1 MCDKVI
7 LARASKNITLQNQT
21 GKGTDEIMTEKGKE
35 IKEKKDLFKNTYRS
49 SMALTIDYVFHAV
62 FGRDT
67 DESRAALMEILNII
81 LERKDDP
88 IKSIVLKN
96 PIDTAEREDEKE
108 TIMDIRAETSSG
120 EELDIEMQSGN
131 LRIYPDRVL
140 FYGGRLVNSSLQQ
153 GFKYDKMKKSIVVS
167 IINGILFS
175 EIDSCHSIFDV
186 RERKTSLP
194 LSDRLEF
201 HFLELG
207 KVDGQK
213 PVGAL
218 TEAERLAAYL
228 KYANVEE
235 KQDYVQEILDSE
247 GIAMTENVYRNVTQ
261 DEIEYERM
269 ESRLKYQLQYNT
281 DMSLARQEGLELGL
295 EKGRTEGEAV
305 GIAKGEAAGRQ
316 EMKLELACAMKADG
330 EPTDKIMKY
339 TGLSAEEIEKI

>member
-1 MCDKVI
+1 M
-7 LARASKNITLQNQT
+7 
-21 GKGTDEIMTEKGKE
+21 
-35 IKEKKDLFKNTYRS
+35 IKETKDLFKNTYRS

-88 IKSIVLKN
+88 IKSIILKN

-131 LRIYPDRVL
+131 LSIYPDREL

-186 RERKTSLP
+186 RERETSLP

-213 PVGAL
+213 PVEEL
-218 TEAERLAAYL
+218 TDVERLAAYL

-235 KQDYVQEILDSE
+235 KQEYVQEILDSE
-247 GIAMTENVYRNVTQ
+247 GIAMTENAYRKVTQ
-261 DEIEYERM
+261 DEIEYEKM

-281 DMSLARQEGLELGL
+281 DMSLARQEGLESGL
-295 EKGRTEGEAV
+295 ERGLERGLEQGRTEGEA
-305 GIAKGEAAGRQ
+305 AATV
-316 EMKLELACAMKADG
+316 KLARAMK
-330 EPTDKIMKY
+330 DKGMETEAIAEI
-339 TGLSAEEIEKI
+339 TGLTAGEIERL

>member
-1 MCDKVI
+1 M
-7 LARASKNITLQNQT
+7 
-21 GKGTDEIMTEKGKE
+21 
-35 IKEKKDLFKNTYRS
+35 IKETKDLFKNTYRS

-88 IKSIVLKN
+88 IKSIILKN

-131 LRIYPDRVL
+131 LSIYPDRVL

-186 RERKTSLP
+186 RERETSLP

-213 PVGAL
+213 PVEEL
-218 TEAERLAAYL
+218 TDVERLAAYL

-235 KQDYVQEILDSE
+235 KQEYVQEILDSE
-247 GIAMTENVYRNVTQ
+247 GIAMTENAYRKVTQ

-295 EKGRTEGEAV
+295 ERGLEQGRTEGEAV

-316 EMKLELACAMKADG
+316 EMKLELARAMKEKG
-330 EPTDKIMKY
+330 LETKY
-339 TGLSAEEIEKI
+339 ITEITGLSAVDVEKL

>member
-1 MCDKVI
+1 
-7 LARASKNITLQNQT
+7 
-21 GKGTDEIMTEKGKE
+21 MTEKR
-35 IKEKKDLFKNTYRS
+35 KDLFKNTYRS

-88 IKSIVLKN
+88 IKSIILKN

-131 LRIYPDRVL
+131 LRVYPDRVL

-167 IINGILFS
+167 IINCILFA
-175 EIDSCHSIFDV
+175 ELDSCHSIFDV
-186 RERKTSLP
+186 RERQTGFL

-207 KVDGQK
+207 KVDGDR
-213 PVGAL
+213 PVEEL
-218 TEAERLAAYL
+218 TEIERLAAYL
-228 KYANVEE
+228 KYANDEDR
-235 KQDYVQEILDSE
+235 QDYVQEIISSE
-247 GIAMTENVYRNVTQ
+247 GLTMIENAYRKVTQ

-281 DMSLARQEGLELGL
+281 DMSMAKQEGIEQ
-295 EKGRTEGEAV
+295 GRAEGELV
-305 GIAKGEAAGRQ
+305 GRQ
-316 EMKLELACAMKADG
+316 EMKLELARAMKAKG
-330 EPTDKIMKY
+330 MEIEAIAEI
-339 TGLSAEEIEKI
+339 TGLSAEEVEKL

>member
-7 LARASKNITLQNQT
+7 LARASKNITLQNQA

-35 IKEKKDLFKNTYRS
+35 IKEKKDLFKNTHRS

-81 LERKDDP
+81 LGRKDDP

-186 RERKTSLP
+186 RERKTGLL

-201 HFLELG
+201 HFMELG

-213 PVGAL
+213 PVENL
-218 TEAERLAAYL
+218 TEVEKLAAYL
-228 KYANVEE
+228 KYANDENR
-235 KQDYVQEILDSE
+235 QDYVQEILASE
-247 GIAMTENVYRNVTQ
+247 GITMTENVYRKVTQ

-281 DMSLARQEGLELGL
+281 DMSLARQEGLEQ
-295 EKGRTEGEAV
+295 GRTEGEAV

>member
-1 MCDKVI
+1 M
-7 LARASKNITLQNQT
+7 A
-21 GKGTDEIMTEKGKE
+21 KE
-35 IKEKKDLFKNTYRS
+35 TKDLFKNTYRS
-49 SMALTIDYVFHAV
+49 SMPLTIDYVFHAV

-88 IKSIVLKN
+88 IKSIILKN

-131 LRIYPDRVL
+131 LRVYPDRVL

-167 IINGILFS
+167 IINGILFA
-175 EIDSCHSIFDV
+175 ELDSCHSIFDV
-186 RERKTSLP
+186 RERQTGFL

-207 KVDGQK
+207 KVDGDR
-213 PVGAL
+213 PVEEL
-218 TEAERLAAYL
+218 TEIERLAAYL
-228 KYANVEE
+228 KYANDEDR
-235 KQDYVQEILDSE
+235 QDYVQEIISSE
-247 GIAMTENVYRNVTQ
+247 GLTMIENAYRKVTQ

-281 DMSLARQEGLELGL
+281 DMSMAKQEGIEQ
-295 EKGRTEGEAV
+295 GRAEGELV
-305 GIAKGEAAGRQ
+305 GRQ
-316 EMKLELACAMKADG
+316 EMKLELARAMKAKG
-330 EPTDKIMKY
+330 MEIEAIAEI
-339 TGLSAEEIEKI
+339 TGLSAEEVEKL

>member
-1 MCDKVI
+1 MV
-7 LARASKNITLQNQT
+7 
-21 GKGTDEIMTEKGKE
+21 KGT
-35 IKEKKDLFKNTYRS
+35 KDLFKNTHRR

-88 IKSIVLKN
+88 IKSIILKN

-108 TIMDIRAETSSG
+108 TIMDIRAETNSG

-131 LRIYPDRVL
+131 LRVYPDRIL
-140 FYGGRLVNSSLQQ
+140 FYGGRLVNSSLQH
-153 GFKYDKMKKSIVVS
+153 GLKYDKMKKSIVVS

-175 EIDSCHSIFDV
+175 ETDCCHSIFDV
-186 RERKTSLP
+186 RERETGLL

-207 KVDGQK
+207 KVDGDK
-213 PVGAL
+213 PVEKL
-218 TEAERLAAYL
+218 TEIESLAAYL
-228 KYANVEE
+228 KYANDEDR
-235 KQDYVQEILDSE
+235 QDYVQEIISSE
-247 GIAMTENVYRNVTQ
+247 GLTMTENAYRKVTQ

-281 DMSLARQEGLELGL
+281 DMSLTRLRP
-295 EKGRTEGEAV
+295 KPP
-305 GIAKGEAAGRQ
+305 K
-316 EMKLELACAMKADG
+316 KAL
-330 EPTDKIMKY
+330 PATSR
-339 TGLSAEEIEKI
+339 LQRAE

>member
-1 MCDKVI
+1 
-7 LARASKNITLQNQT
+7 
-21 GKGTDEIMTEKGKE
+21 MTEKR
-35 IKEKKDLFKNTYRS
+35 KDLFKNTYRS

-88 IKSIVLKN
+88 IKSIILKN

-131 LRIYPDRVL
+131 LRVYPDRVL

-167 IINGILFS
+167 IINGILFA
-175 EIDSCHSIFDV
+175 ELDSCHSIFDV
-186 RERKTSLP
+186 RERQTGFL

-207 KVDGQK
+207 KVDGDK
-213 PVGAL
+213 PVEKL
-218 TEAERLAAYL
+218 TEIERLAAYL
-228 KYANVEE
+228 KYANDEDR
-235 KQDYVQEILDSE
+235 QDYVQEIISSE
-247 GIAMTENVYRNVTQ
+247 GLTMIENAYRKVTQ

-281 DMSLARQEGLELGL
+281 DMSMAKQEGIEQ
-295 EKGRTEGEAV
+295 GRAEGELV
-305 GIAKGEAAGRQ
+305 GRQ
-316 EMKLELACAMKADG
+316 EMKLELARAMKAKG
-330 EPTDKIMKY
+330 MEIEAIAEI
-339 TGLSAEEIEKI
+339 TGLSAEEVEKL

>member
-1 MCDKVI
+1 M
-7 LARASKNITLQNQT
+7 A
-21 GKGTDEIMTEKGKE
+21 KE
-35 IKEKKDLFKNTYRS
+35 TKDLFKNTYRS

-81 LERKDDP
+81 LERKDGP
-88 IKSIVLKN
+88 IKSIILKN

-131 LRIYPDRVL
+131 LRVYPDRVL

-153 GFKYDKMKKSIVVS
+153 GFKYDKMKKSTVVS
-167 IINGILFS
+167 IIHGILFA
-175 EIDSCHSIFDV
+175 ELDSCHSIFDV
-186 RERKTSLP
+186 RERQTGLL

-213 PVGAL
+213 PVEAL

-228 KYANVEE
+228 KYANDEE
-235 KQDYVQEILDSE
+235 KQDYVQEIIYSE
-247 GIAMTENVYRNVTQ
+247 GLTMTENAYRKVTQ

-295 EKGRTEGEAV
+295 EQGRTEGEAV
-305 GIAKGEAAGRQ
+305 GIAKGEAAATV
-316 EMKLELACAMKADG
+316 KLARAMKAKG
-330 EPTDKIMKY
+330 LETEAIAEI
-339 TGLSAEEIEKI
+339 TGLTAGEIEIL

>member
-1 MCDKVI
+1 MV
-7 LARASKNITLQNQT
+7 
-21 GKGTDEIMTEKGKE
+21 KGT
-35 IKEKKDLFKNTYRS
+35 KDLFKNTHRR

-88 IKSIVLKN
+88 IKSIILKN

-108 TIMDIRAETSSG
+108 TIMDIRAETNSG

-131 LRIYPDRVL
+131 LRVYPDRIL
-140 FYGGRLVNSSLQQ
+140 FYGGRLVNSSLQH
-153 GFKYDKMKKSIVVS
+153 GLKYDKMKKSIVVS

-175 EIDSCHSIFDV
+175 ETDCCHSIFDV
-186 RERKTSLP
+186 RERETGLL

-207 KVDGQK
+207 KVDGDK
-213 PVGAL
+213 PVEKL
-218 TEAERLAAYL
+218 TEIESLAAYL
-228 KYANVEE
+228 RYANDEDR
-235 KQDYVQEILDSE
+235 QDYVQEIISSE
-247 GIAMTENVYRNVTQ
+247 GLTMTENAYRKVTQ

-281 DMSLARQEGLELGL
+281 DMSMAKQEGIEQ
-295 EKGRTEGEAV
+295 GRAEGEL
-305 GIAKGEAAGRQ
+305 AGRQ
-316 EMKLELACAMKADG
+316 EMKLELARAMKAKG
-330 EPTDKIMKY
+330 LEIEAIAEI
-339 TGLSAEEIEKI
+339 TGLSAEEVEKL

>member
-1 MCDKVI
+1 
-7 LARASKNITLQNQT
+7 
-21 GKGTDEIMTEKGKE
+21 
-35 IKEKKDLFKNTYRS
+35 
-49 SMALTIDYVFHAV
+49 
-62 FGRDT
+62 
-67 DESRAALMEILNII
+67 MEILNII

-131 LRIYPDRVL
+131 LRVYPDRVL

-167 IINGILFS
+167 IINGILFA
-175 EIDSCHSIFDV
+175 ELDSCHSIFDV
-186 RERKTSLP
+186 RERETGFP

-207 KVDGQK
+207 KVDGDK
-213 PVGAL
+213 PVEKL

-228 KYANVEE
+228 KYANDED
-235 KQDYVQEILDSE
+235 KQDYVQEIIYSE
-247 GIAMTENVYRNVTQ
+247 GLTMTENAYRKVTQ

-295 EKGRTEGEAV
+295 ERGLEQGLERGLEQGRTEGEA
-305 GIAKGEAAGRQ
+305 AATV
-316 EMKLELACAMKADG
+316 KLARAMK
-330 EPTDKIMKY
+330 DKGLETEAIAEI
-339 TGLSAEEIEKI
+339 TGLSAGEIEMM

>member
-1 MCDKVI
+1 M
-7 LARASKNITLQNQT
+7 A
-21 GKGTDEIMTEKGKE
+21 KE
-35 IKEKKDLFKNTYRS
+35 TKDLFKNTYRS

-88 IKSIVLKN
+88 IKSIILKN

-131 LRIYPDRVL
+131 LRVYPDRVL

-167 IINGILFS
+167 IINGILFA
-175 EIDSCHSIFDV
+175 ELDSCHSIFDV
-186 RERKTSLP
+186 RERQTGLL

-213 PVGAL
+213 PVEAL

-228 KYANVEE
+228 KYANDEE
-235 KQDYVQEILDSE
+235 KQDYVQEIIYSE
-247 GIAMTENVYRNVTQ
+247 GLTMTENAYRKVTQ

-295 EKGRTEGEAV
+295 ERGLEQGLERGLEQGRTEGEA
-305 GIAKGEAAGRQ
+305 AATV
-316 EMKLELACAMKADG
+316 KLARAMKAKG
-330 EPTDKIMKY
+330 LETEAIAEI
-339 TGLSAEEIEKI
+339 TGLSAGEIEML